1 MDKAQGIAAIEQ
13 ACFADPWSLRVIQSC
28 LEQPHYV
35 WETFTREGQL
45 VAYACASVSLD
56 EGELLR
62 IAVMPAYRRQGI
74 GEQLLKSVLSHLHD
88 RGVEKVFLEVRASN
102 VAAQALYGKMG
113 FQAIGK
119 RKGYYAG
126 NEDAVIMEKI

>member
-13 ACFADPWSLRVIQSC
+13 ACFNDPWSEGVVQSC

-35 WETFTREGQL
+35 WETFIRDGQL

-74 GEQLLKSVLSHLHD
+74 GEQLLKSVLAHLHD

-113 FQAIGK
+113 FQVIGK
-119 RKGYYAG
+119 RKGYYTG